1 MDKLEINDQF
11 AVILFEDKT
20 GGAWCKRVTGAEARL
35 ILGMASALNE
45 GELPATSING
55 ATMMK
60 IINIGWLYCENCDDD
75 GMVVKTEK
83 GCGFILYQDDK
94 FVCPRCGG
102 RGEIE
107 IVDDIATAPKPSRIV
122 LDEKIKIHPDLL
134 QQIIDHVSAAA
145 IYSDN
150 NYQREMNVKRA
161 LNQYFKGDDDEA

>member
-1 MDKLEINDQF
+1 M
-11 AVILFEDKT
+11 
-20 GGAWCKRVTGAEARL
+20 
-35 ILGMASALNE
+35 
-45 GELPATSING
+45 
-55 ATMMK
+55 
-60 IINIGWLYCENCDDD
+60 
-75 GMVVKTEK
+75 
-83 GCGFILYQDDK
+83 LYQGDK

-107 IVDDIATAPKPSRIV
+107 IVNYNATAPKPSRIV

-161 LNQYFKGDDDEA
+161 IKQYFEVDDNEA

>member
-1 MDKLEINDQF
+1 
-11 AVILFEDKT
+11 
-20 GGAWCKRVTGAEARL
+20 
-35 ILGMASALNE
+35 
-45 GELPATSING
+45 
-55 ATMMK
+55 MK

-83 GCGFILYQDDK
+83 GCGLFLYQGDK

-102 RGEIE
+102 SGEIE
-107 IVDDIATAPKPSRIV
+107 IIEDNAAAPEPERIV

-161 LNQYFKGDDDEA
+161 LEQYFKGDDDEA

>member
-1 MDKLEINDQF
+1 M
-11 AVILFEDKT
+11 
-20 GGAWCKRVTGAEARL
+20 
-35 ILGMASALNE
+35 
-45 GELPATSING
+45 
-55 ATMMK
+55 
-60 IINIGWLYCENCDDD
+60 
-75 GMVVKTEK
+75 
-83 GCGFILYQDDK
+83 LYQGDK

-107 IVDDIATAPKPSRIV
+107 IIEDAATAPDPYRIV

-161 LNQYFKGDDDEA
+161 IEQYLEGDNNEA

>member
-1 MDKLEINDQF
+1 MGGCIAKTATTTAWLLKL
-11 AVILFEDKT
+11 K
-20 GGAWCKRVTGAEARL
+20 
-35 ILGMASALNE
+35 
-45 GELPATSING
+45 
-55 ATMMK
+55 
-60 IINIGWLYCENCDDD
+60 
-75 GMVVKTEK
+75 K

-107 IVDDIATAPKPSRIV
+107 IFDDIATAPKPSRIV

>member
-1 MDKLEINDQF
+1 
-11 AVILFEDKT
+11 
-20 GGAWCKRVTGAEARL
+20 
-35 ILGMASALNE
+35 
-45 GELPATSING
+45 
-55 ATMMK
+55 MK
-60 IINIGWLYCENCDDD
+60 ILNIGWLYCENCDDD

-83 GCGFILYQDDK
+83 GCGFILYQGDK

-107 IVDDIATAPKPSRIV
+107 IVYDVATAPKPSRIV

-161 LNQYFKGDDDEA
+161 IKQYFEGDNNEA